1 MASPWSMWSPWSLR
15 GDTMA
20 VAANYH
26 YLETSNKA
34 NHVEH
39 RRKTAGMSQR
49 CEDTRMPDA
58 GVHHV
63 RIHE

>member
-1 MASPWSMWSPWSLR
+1 
-15 GDTMA
+15 MA